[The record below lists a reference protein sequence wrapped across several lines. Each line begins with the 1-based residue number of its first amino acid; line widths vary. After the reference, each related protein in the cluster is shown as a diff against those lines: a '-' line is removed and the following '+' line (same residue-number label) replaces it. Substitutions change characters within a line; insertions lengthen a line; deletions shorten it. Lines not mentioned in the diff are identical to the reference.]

1 MATRTRK
8 HDRAAFYGDM
18 ARSYANLL
26 QAYKF
31 GAEICIVAL
40 VARLHPS
47 SFFLT
52 KNRIPDGRGPPI

>member
-8 HDRAAFYGDM
+8 HDRVAFCGDM

-40 VARLHPS
+40 VSRLHPF
-47 SFFLT
+47 SFFLM
-52 KNRIPDGRGPPI
+52 KNRIPDG